1 MFKCKCYQIFLRK
14 CIIICHNFNSAT
26 VSIMCGFPWGMTIWI
41 LLIFVSVYH
50 SSSATTES
58 SDLSV
63 SQIQATGKVRNILS
77 DNLNKYI
84 YHPKHLHVGGSS
96 FYKKNENKN
105 YHDHIISVEYTQPLI
120 GRKCRCILC

>member
-1 MFKCKCYQIFLRK
+1 
-14 CIIICHNFNSAT
+14 
-26 VSIMCGFPWGMTIWI
+26 MCGFPWGMTIWI

-84 YHPKHLHVGGSS
+84 YHPKHLHVGGSR
-96 FYKKNENKN
+96 FYKK
-105 YHDHIISVEYTQPLI
+105 
-120 GRKCRCILC
+120 